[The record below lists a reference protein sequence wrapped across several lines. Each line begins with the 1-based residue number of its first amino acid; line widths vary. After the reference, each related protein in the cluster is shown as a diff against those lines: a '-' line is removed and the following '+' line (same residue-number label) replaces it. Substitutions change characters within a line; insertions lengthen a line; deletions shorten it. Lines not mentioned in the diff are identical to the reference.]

1 MNEFEKLEAELRE
14 LKPSEPSAE
23 FTSRLESALG
33 EAGKVAVR
41 CLPDD
46 DEEECTVKD
55 KMKANSTHLIRFHRL
70 LAIGGLSGLGLAAIW
85 AFFFY
90 ISGNI
95 LSDESDASRANVTPI
110 AGNIDVGQ
118 PLASLV
124 EDVDSPIHGL
134 SLEQIQDVSVMPV
147 NGWLDP
153 QSNERLLR
161 MVDEGVFLQPSGF
174 PARRVRHFFMDETLW
189 SHPASDTRVLS
200 TTPREEVILI
210 ELETY

>member
-14 LKPSEPSAE
+14 LQPLPPSAE

-33 EAGKVAVR
+33 EAGKVAMR
-41 CLPDD
+41 RLPD
-46 DEEECTVKD
+46 ELEYESAPTEAPAVKSG
-55 KMKANSTHLIRFHRL
+55 NRVCFPRL
-70 LAIGGLSGLGLAAIW
+70 LAFSGLSALGLAAIW
-85 AFFFY
+85 ALFFY
-90 ISGNI
+90 ISSKVLPDRPDG
-95 LSDESDASRANVTPI
+95 SADSVA
-110 AGNIDVGQ
+110 
-118 PLASLV
+118 PLARVMDTDRPLV
-124 EDVDSPIHGL
+124 ALAEDVDSPIHGL
-134 SLEQIQDVSVMPV
+134 SLGELQDVSVMPV

-161 MVDEGVFLQPSGF
+161 MVDEGVFQQPGGL

-189 SHPASDTRVLS
+189 SHPATDTRVLS